1 MAWVAH
7 RWRTRGAYTYAQV
20 TTDTAPASPAR
31 VAPDTATVES
41 APWYERSIKPSL
53 FISGVFL
60 GVGSFVAVDWL
71 DALNDCDRWLLA
83 GRAFLLLPAALIL
96 ADANRRRAVA
106 GDETHATICGLA
118 AFALPLVAMASLRGG
133 DGNTAPDAVIA
144 LLHAFF
150 AVILLG
156 VTSSKRIKAPLAAV
170 RTARGCAMVAVL
182 IYVARLETFNFVTYV
197 VAVAA
202 CIAGVV
208 GAGSSDELGY
218 DTVLGACALLLVAA
232 IAFLS
237 EGDCGGGP
245 STFQCSAYPLLA
257 LLPALVVFHVLQQ

>member
-1 MAWVAH
+1 MVRALDQTLPV
-7 RWRTRGAYTYAQV
+7 Y
-20 TTDTAPASPAR
+20 
-31 VAPDTATVES
+31 
-41 APWYERSIKPSL
+41 
-53 FISGVFL
+53 FGVFL

-202 CIAGVV
+202 CVAGVV

-232 IAFLS
+232 IAFPVKATVGAGRPRS
-237 EGDCGGGP
+237 SVRPIP
-245 STFQCSAYPLLA
+245 SLRCYRPWSCSTSYNKRSGRLKREHSYSRIW
-257 LLPALVVFHVLQQ
+257 PARRSY